1 MLIIQWRWAL
11 PGSSPFSSLQWTH
24 QFELLQ
30 FISLGMFPASFQLV
44 VVDFFKLYQCS
55 HLSRNIGSP
64 RFFVLPQSAG
74 GWTFLSLV
82 QDGLFYLWCSN
93 ILHFLHNTF
102 IQSFIPWK
110 FSKWIGLA
118 LSSGRLSQCMASFP
132 AKVAVSYLAD
142 ALEAAL
148 VINKSY
154 QLVCLCYWTGRDI
167 STHTHTHPK
176 DFIGKLG
183 MGVWSWNLP
192 LL

>member
-1 MLIIQWRWAL
+1 
-11 PGSSPFSSLQWTH
+11 
-24 QFELLQ
+24 
-30 FISLGMFPASFQLV
+30 MFPASFQLV

-167 STHTHTHPK
+167 STHTHTPQRLYRQVRNGGLVLEFTLTIRGQK
-176 DFIGKLG
+176 RSVKILQSLLQGL
-183 MGVWSWNLP
+183 SWCCQ
-192 LL
+192 LLRGLI